1 MIQQVNNTSV
11 RRFDLHEPDIQ
22 FLRNFYESNDAF
34 PDFTQVLIETRTD
47 CNNHCPFC
55 PHAFNDKP
63 LGIMSIECYQRIID
77 QLCEIGYNGRVAL
90 MLSNEPLL
98 EDRLEYM
105 IEYANSKSSRL
116 FIDITTNGRLLTLD
130 MVDHLF
136 EIGIDN
142 INVNDYRGDRT
153 SFPNKLS
160 SNLVPIYEAY
170 SNNPKISFI
179 KRRFDETLPNYGG
192 NIPQDYEANDFGF
205 CNFPFRKLVI
215 SFTGDV
221 LLCCN
226 DFMYA
231 TKFGN
236 VMEQNI
242 LDCWHCES
250 FNKIRNELLNN
261 NRVGLCSKCNDSQD
275 YNTFKSK

>member
-1 MIQQVNNTSV
+1 MIQQVNNASV

-22 FLRNFYESNDAF
+22 FLKDFYDKNGEF
-34 PDFTQVLIETRTD
+34 PAFTQVLIETRTD

-55 PHAFNDKP
+55 PHAFNDKT
-63 LGIMSIECYQRIID
+63 LGVMSIECYQRIID
-77 QLCEIGYNGRVAL
+77 QLCKIGYNGRVAL

-105 IEYANSKSSRL
+105 VKYAKSKSPRL
-116 FIDITTNGRLLTLD
+116 FLDITTNGRLLTLD
-130 MVDHLF
+130 LVDHLF
-136 EIGIDN
+136 EVGIDN
-142 INVNDYRGDRT
+142 ININDYRGDRT

-192 NIPQDYEANDFGF
+192 NIPQEYEAHDFGF

-215 SFTGDV
+215 SFKGDV

-236 VMEQNI
+236 VMKQNI
-242 LDCWHCES
+242 LDCWNGES
-250 FNKIRNELLNN
+250 LNKIRKELLNN
-261 NRVGLCSKCNDSQD
+261 NRVSLCSICNDSQD